1 MMTETTNSQGHP
13 STTGAQS
20 EEYLRLPIPDAVLY
34 EVDGSEVDLRHAVRV
49 QALLLVFASPTTS
62 DFNAARDLVRRSAP
76 RLSQIGVRL
85 VAPVEPSSTERDLA
99 PLVDPL
105 SRARHVFL
113 SEAVSGTGA
122 VLLGTDGL
130 LAGGPVAGIPEVE
143 AFVLEI
149 ETELETHSPA
159 AEDDN
164 TPATEAPQNR
174 SQAPGVPGLVIDER
188 TLAISCKCITYG
200 RVEFLEEALQS
211 FLTQDYAGDHEL
223 VIVNDYPLQR
233 LRFDHPRVRII
244 NLDFTFRTIG
254 EKENFAVS
262 ACRYETIAV
271 WDDDDIALPNHL
283 NNIDTYFPGYDILHW
298 QRGAALVGS
307 SIKGIHSLGNS
318 GIVYTRE
325 LWERVGGHAFE
336 NAGYDVTFVNRAH
349 EAGARFSLAEP
360 EPRHVSWF
368 YRWGNGSYH
377 MSGQGT
383 DDGSRPDVVTRHSD
397 HIEQLRRAGQVPTGE
412 ITLMPRWRKD
422 YVQLLNDYCA
432 VNELDSLQT

>member
-1 MMTETTNSQGHP
+1 MTETTNSQEHP
-13 STTGAQS
+13 SSTGEQS
-20 EEYLRLPIPDAVLY
+20 EEYVRVPIPDAVLY
-34 EVDGSEVDLRHAVRV
+34 EVDGREIDLRLAV
-49 QALLLVFASPTTS
+49 QAQAFLLVFASPTAS
-62 DFNAARDLVRRSAP
+62 DFNVAQDLVRRSRP
-76 RLSQIGVRL
+76 RLSRIGVRL
-85 VAPVEPSSTERDLA
+85 VTPVTSAKTERDLVS
-99 PLVDPL
+99 LVDPL
-105 SRARHVFL
+105 SRVRHVFL

-130 LAGGPVAGIPEVE
+130 LAGGPVAGILEVE
-143 AFVLEI
+143 AFVSQI
-149 ETELETHSPA
+149 ESELATGFPA
-159 AEDDN
+159 AEDES
-164 TPATEAPQNR
+164 TPAPEGPENR
-174 SQAPGVPGLVIDER
+174 SRPHEAHGLVINER

-233 LRFDHPRVRII
+233 LSFDHPRVRII

-283 NNIDTYFPGYDILHW
+283 DNINAYLPGHDILHW
-298 QRGAALVGS
+298 QRGAAVVGS
-307 SIKGIHSLGNS
+307 SIEGLHSLGNS
-318 GIVYTRE
+318 GIVYTRD

-368 YRWGNGSYH
+368 YCWGNGSYH

-397 HIEQLRRAGQVPTGE
+397 HIEQLRRAGHIPTGE
-412 ITLMPRWRKD
+412 ITLTPRWRKD
-422 YVQLLNDYCA
+422 YVQLLTDYCA
-432 VNELDSLQT
+432 VNEPDAVPS